1 MIALQPSTRR
11 LAQALLSAS
20 LVMPFTVQ
28 AQSPGTCKDVGFVD
42 SVYQTGLGG
51 SDYEY
56 HVIVRNQ
63 GSMPMQWTLTFAGF
77 PSNVTLF
84 SPVLTGGTLQP
95 FSSETLKFGRG
106 TNGNISQST
115 VTVGYDTPPA
125 RRPSVT
131 LSKCFR

>member
-1 MIALQPSTRR
+1 MTALHPSTRR
-11 LAQALLSAS
+11 VAQALLSAA
-20 LVMPFTVQ
+20 LVLPFSVQ
-28 AQSPGTCKDVGFVD
+28 AQAPGTCQGVGFVD

-63 GSMPMQWTLTFAGF
+63 GSTPMQWTLTFSGF
-77 PSNVTLF
+77 PNNVTLF

-95 FSSETLKFGRG
+95 FASETIKFGRG

-115 VTVGYDTPPA
+115 VRVAYDTPPA
-125 RRPSVT
+125 RGPAAT